1 MQKNKISLATLIA
14 NDIVR
19 LGMNRTSSF
28 NYIIDLDDYAKEFN
42 RDSEDY
48 IMNHKD
54 EILNEIN
61 SNKNVAQIDYNSKTK
76 KIDIVFYLDSLMDRL
91 EKLIYETAKIIKND
105 LEIDEVWYLSDER
118 YFDEEF
124 RNMIITK
131 GAKSSLGGDL

>member
-91 EKLIYETAKIIKND
+91 EKLIYETAKTIKND

-131 GAKSSLGGDL
+131 GAKSSLEGDL

>member
-91 EKLIYETAKIIKND
+91 EKLIYETAKTIKND

>member
-91 EKLIYETAKIIKND
+91 EKLIYETAKTIKND
-105 LEIDEVWYLSDER
+105 LEIDKVWYLSDER

>member
-91 EKLIYETAKIIKND
+91 EKLIYETAKTIKND

-131 GAKSSLGGDL
+131 GSKSSLGGDL

>member
-91 EKLIYETAKIIKND
+91 EKLIYETAKTIKND

-131 GAKSSLGGDL
+131 EAKSSLGGDL

>member
-91 EKLIYETAKIIKND
+91 EKLIYETAKTIKND

-118 YFDEEF
+118 YFDE
-124 RNMIITK
+124 
-131 GAKSSLGGDL
+131 

>member
-48 IMNHKD
+48 IMNHKN

-91 EKLIYETAKIIKND
+91 EKLIYETAKTIKND

-124 RNMIITK
+124 RDMIITK
-131 GAKSSLGGDL
+131 AAKSSLGGDL

>member
-91 EKLIYETAKIIKND
+91 EKLIYETAKTIKND

-131 GAKSSLGGDL
+131 EAKSSLGG